1 MEKLDDRGITR
12 SFLRSM
18 GMNTKAEI
26 PGKSYRA
33 YLSSRSTA
41 SETGK
46 LEGCRF
52 SCSYDFGSN
61 VLTIKR
67 GERE

>member
-1 MEKLDDRGITR
+1 MKKLDDRGITR

-18 GMNTKAEI
+18 GMGDKVEI

-41 SETGK
+41 SETGM

-52 SCSYDFGSN
+52 KCSFKEGT
-61 VLTIKR
+61 LTI
-67 GERE
+67 ERLERA

>member
-1 MEKLDDRGITR
+1 M
-12 SFLRSM
+12 RSM
-18 GMNTKAEI
+18 GMGDKVEI

-41 SETGK
+41 SETGM

-52 SCSYDFGSN
+52 KCSFKEGT
-61 VLTIKR
+61 LTI
-67 GERE
+67 ERLERA

>member
-1 MEKLDDRGITR
+1 MEKLDDKGITR

-18 GMNTKAEI
+18 GMGDKVEI

-41 SETGK
+41 SETGM

-52 SCSYDFGSN
+52 SCSYDRKAG
-61 VLTIKR
+61 VLTVRR